1 MILSVPEK
9 KPGTGA
15 VETRPKHVQAWLRT
29 LPYANTAELA
39 RRLSGALLA
48 LNRTV
53 VPAQDRFEIMEMYIA
68 PTAAVVAALQPQLN
82 RIALPLTAQKKQ
94 LADFLSQIDMEMAYG
109 YKSALRDAL
118 VGRQRLRSEAQ
129 TIAIERSV
137 RYLNQV
143 LLRAY
148 QIYRP
153 YPPNIWRELHA
164 LYEFAERSGVHH
176 ERIPPAHQE
185 EGYTTVSRRYKQAL
199 LLGLCGPYQLPPN
212 ECRQVDQFLSVW
224 ADKAVIVNDF
234 QVTNTVGHFLIDL
247 TADAPPIVYPK
258 DTRVDP
264 YPRLRVLNAIGLAS
278 TTHAFMSRLQKG
290 ETPKAMDLGSECIGP
305 ACLDM
310 LRRMVRFWGLTARR
324 QFTRTKIAG
333 DLALCAGL
341 NALHFFASGQ
351 KPFVSDVEP
360 PATDEA
366 SIDLE
371 LGLDDAAQESPTAA
385 ADTSTPP
392 ASFAPTPT
400 LAEPLLRAPESFRV
414 DNWQVRDESAAGLAL
429 LRDAPGVAVRVG
441 ELIGIQNEA
450 TGDWRVGVARWLKS
464 PDTSHV
470 EMGVEMIAPV
480 AQPVAVKTTADT
492 FDARY
497 RQALLLPA
505 LPILR
510 KPASLLVPGGTFQ
523 SGQTLYLRAGDTLRV
538 VKPTQLVERSNAF
551 EQILFVEVG
560 APIA

>member
-1 MILSVPEK
+1 MENILLSVPEK

-15 VETRPKHVQAWLRT
+15 VETRPKQVQAGLRA
-29 LPYANTAELA
+29 LPYADTAELA
-39 RRLSGALLA
+39 RRVANALLA

-68 PTAAVVAALQPQLN
+68 PSAAVTAALQPQLN
-82 RIALPLTAQKKQ
+82 RVALPLTPQKKQ

-129 TIAIERSV
+129 TIAIERTV

-153 YPPNIWRELHA
+153 YPAGIWRELHA

-176 ERIPPAHQE
+176 ERIPPAHAE
-185 EGYTTVSRRYKQAL
+185 EGHTTVSRRYKQAL

-224 ADKAVIVNDF
+224 ADKAVIINDF

-264 YPRLRVLNAIGLAS
+264 SPRLRVLNAIGLAS

-333 DLALCAGL
+333 DLALCAGI
-341 NALHFFASGQ
+341 NALHFFAAGQ
-351 KPFVSDVEP
+351 KPFVGDI
-360 PATDEA
+360 PAPTADEA
-366 SIDLE
+366 SIDVALSFDE
-371 LGLDDAAQESPTAA
+371 ATAE
-385 ADTSTPP
+385 PP
-392 ASFAPTPT
+392 APEAARVVPT
-400 LAEPLLRAPESFRV
+400 LAEPLLRAPETFRV

-464 PDTSHV
+464 PDTDHV
-470 EMGVEMIAPV
+470 EMGVEMIAPA

-492 FDARY
+492 PDARY

-505 LPILR
+505 LPTLR

-523 SGQTLYLRAGDTLRV
+523 SGQTLYLRAGDSLRV
-538 VKPTQLVERSNAF
+538 VKPTQLLERSNAF
-551 EQILFVEVG
+551 EHIGFIEVG
-560 APIA
+560 APVE